1 MNREALAGT
10 ATVRMAATV
19 RMDQSPGKAPNS
31 SNHTHLCSR
40 DSCVGSRHATLP
52 MRHLAPLLLGGHYYI
67 LREKCERNIRYETN
81 Y

>member
-1 MNREALAGT
+1 MTEHANY
-10 ATVRMAATV
+10 VRSGFASVNDELGAAYVGLPKT
-19 RMDQSPGKAPNS
+19 SY
-31 SNHTHLCSR
+31 HTHLCSR